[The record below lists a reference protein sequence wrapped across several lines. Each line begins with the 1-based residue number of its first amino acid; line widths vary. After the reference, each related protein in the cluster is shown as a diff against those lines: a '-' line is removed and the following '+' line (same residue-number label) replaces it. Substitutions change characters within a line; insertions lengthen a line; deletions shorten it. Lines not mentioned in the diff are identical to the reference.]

1 MSGKGGYLAQRR
13 RKRPTLVVLI
23 VLLHLLALYGLARA
37 FAPDITASVEKTVVA
52 AFTVTV
58 TTPQDDLP
66 VTEPEPD
73 EGAQGD
79 AGEKAVP
86 KPVSAPKTKIPV
98 KPTPAP
104 PTAGEGDELD
114 AGARYAGDGTGADGS
129 GLGTGSGRDGTGTGG
144 VAATKPVLIQSIT
157 NVRAFPIPPGGREA
171 RIGKSVIVKLIV
183 SPQGRV
189 TGCSIYQASPFPETD
204 AKVCELAYDQIR
216 FEPARDRDGNPVAA
230 PFLYRQR
237 FFN

>member
-1 MSGKGGYLAQRR
+1 MSGKGGYLAQRKKR
-13 RKRPTLVVLI
+13 RPALVVLI

-114 AGARYAGDGTGADGS
+114 AGARDAGDGTGADGS

-157 NVRAFPIPPGGREA
+157 NVRVFPIPPGGREA

-189 TGCSIYQASPFPETD
+189 TGCSIYQPSPFPETD

-237 FFN
+237 FFY

>member
-1 MSGKGGYLAQRR
+1 MAGEAGFSAQH
-13 RKRPTLVVLI
+13 KRPKWWMIVLI
-23 VLLHLLALYGLARA
+23 VLGHVLALYGLARA

-58 TTPQDDLP
+58 TTPEDDVP

-98 KPTPAP
+98 KPTPTP
-104 PTAGEGDELD
+104 PTSADGDELNS
-114 AGARYAGDGTGADGS
+114 GARDNGDGTGADGS

-144 VAATKPVLIQSIT
+144 VAATKPVLVQSIT
-157 NVRAFPIPPGGREA
+157 NVRSFPIPPGGREA

-189 TGCSIYQASPFPETD
+189 TGCSIYQPSPFPETD

-216 FEPARDRDGNPVAA
+216 FEPARDRNGNPVAA

>member
-1 MSGKGGYLAQRR
+1 MSGKTGYLAQRKR
-13 RKRPTLVVLI
+13 RRPGLIVLI
-23 VLLHLLALYGLARA
+23 VLLHIAALYGLARA
-37 FAPDITASVEKTVVA
+37 FAPDITASVEKSVVA

-58 TTPQDDLP
+58 TTPAEDMP

-79 AGEKAVP
+79 PGEKAVP

-104 PTAGEGDELD
+104 PTTAEGDELD
-114 AGARYAGDGTGADGS
+114 AGARDSGDGTGADGS
-129 GLGTGSGRDGTGTGG
+129 GLGTGSGREGSGTGG

-157 NVRAFPIPPGGREA
+157 NVRSFPVPPGGREA
-171 RIGKSVIVKLIV
+171 RIGKSVIVRLIV

-204 AKVCELAYDQIR
+204 ARVCELAYDQIR
-216 FEPARDRDGNPVAA
+216 FEPARDRNGNPVAA

>member
-1 MSGKGGYLAQRR
+1 MAGEAGFSAQ
-13 RKRPTLVVLI
+13 RKRPKWWMIVVI
-23 VLLHLLALYGLARA
+23 VLGHVLALYGLARA

-58 TTPQDDLP
+58 TTPEDDVP

-98 KPTPAP
+98 KPTPTP
-104 PTAGEGDELD
+104 PASADGDELNS
-114 AGARYAGDGTGADGS
+114 GARDNGDGTGADGS

-144 VAATKPVLIQSIT
+144 VAATRPVLIQSIT
-157 NVRAFPIPPGGREA
+157 NVRAFPTPPGGREA
-171 RIGKSVIVKLIV
+171 RIGKSVIVKLTV

-189 TGCSIYQASPFPETD
+189 TGCSIYQPSPFPETD

-216 FEPARDRDGNPVAA
+216 FEPARDRNGNPVAA
-230 PFLYRQR
+230 QFLYRQR

>member
-1 MSGKGGYLAQRR
+1 MAREAGFSAQR
-13 RKRPTLVVLI
+13 KPPKFWMIVLI
-23 VLLHLLALYGLARA
+23 VLAHLLALYGLARA
-37 FAPDITASVEKTVVA
+37 FAPDITASVEKTVVS

-58 TTPQDDLP
+58 TTPEEDLP
-66 VTEPEPD
+66 ITEPEPD
-73 EGAQGD
+73 EGAQGNP
-79 AGEKAVP
+79 GKKAVP
-86 KPVSAPKTKIPV
+86 KPVSAPKTKIPA

-104 PTAGEGDELD
+104 PTAGKGDELD
-114 AGARYAGDGTGADGS
+114 AGAREMGDGTGTEGS
-129 GLGTGSGRDGTGTGG
+129 GLGTGSGRYGTGTGG

-189 TGCSIYQASPFPETD
+189 TGCSIYRASPFPETD